1 MMVNQDYEERERSK
15 QSVIGVYDSLSEAED
30 AVRALDG
37 RRFPMAQVS
46 IVARDLESEKE
57 VHGYIT
63 AGDVAKSGAATGA
76 WVGGLFGMLV
86 GAAFIWVPGFGPVL
100 VAGPLAVGLLGAIEG
115 IVAGAAS
122 GGLLGALIG
131 WGVSKQHIIKYEE
144 HLKGGQYLVIA
155 HGGAKEVTKARDILE
170 HTKAHELTVHAEA
183 SV

>member
-1 MMVNQDYEERERSK
+1 MPKR
-15 QSVIGVYDSLSEAED
+15 SVIGVYDNLSEAED
-30 AVRALDG
+30 AVRALHE
-37 RRFPMAQVS
+37 RRFPMTQVS

-63 AGDVAKSGAATGA
+63 ASDVAKSGAATGA

-86 GAAFIWVPGFGPVL
+86 GAAFIWIPGFGPVL
-100 VAGPLAVGLLGAIEG
+100 VAGPLAAGLLGAIEG

-131 WGVSKQHIIKYEE
+131 WGVSKQHITKYEE
-144 HLKGGQYLVIA
+144 HLKGGRYLVIA
-155 HGGAKEVTKARDILE
+155 HGGAEEVAKARDILE
-170 HTKAHELTVHAEA
+170 HTEAHELTVHAEA